1 MKRANKIISVAALVA
16 VIAAGV
22 SGCGGGSSSSGSR
35 SAAPPATAKAGAGPA
50 STPSRPTSSTTP
62 QRPKMLLDTIEPQ
75 SGTTVG
81 VAMPISVT
89 FSKAVAVPAR
99 ADIEKHLKLTTST
112 PVTGAWHWFGSERV
126 DFRPKAYWPTG
137 TKVTLDAELAGVGDG
152 NGRYGV
158 RSYLHSF
165 TVGPD
170 DEVHVYADQHL
181 MKVYRDG
188 SVTKTFPIDAGSA
201 KYPSWTGTMAVMGK
215 AREVLMDSCSVH
227 IACSKS
233 DPNYYH
239 ANYPFAVELTSS
251 GTYVHYSDGD
261 PQPGHSAGSHGC
273 VHLSMA
279 NAQWFY
285 AFARQGDPVT
295 ITGSASPAASADNG
309 YADYDVTDWSSWISP
324 KASGLGQLTTPTT
337 T

>member
-1 MKRANKIISVAALVA
+1 MAALVA
-16 VIAAGV
+16 AIAVGV
-22 SGCGGGSSSSGSR
+22 GGCGGNSPSAGSGS
-35 SAAPPATAKAGAGPA
+35 AAHPATSKAGTGPA
-50 STPSRPTSSTTP
+50 PTPSQPTSSPTP

-89 FSKAVAVPAR
+89 FSKAVAVSAR
-99 ADIEKHLKLTTST
+99 ADIEKHLKLATST
-112 PVTGAWHWFGSERV
+112 PVTGAWHWFSSQRV

-137 TKVTLDAELAGVGDG
+137 TKVTLDAEFTGVGDG

-158 RSYLHSF
+158 RSYVHSF
-165 TVGPD
+165 TVGSD
-170 DEVHVYADQHL
+170 DEVHVYADRHL
-181 MKVYRDG
+181 MKVYRNG
-188 SVTKTFPIDAGSA
+188 ALTKTFPIDAGSA
-201 KYPSWTGTMAVMGK
+201 KYPSWTGTMAVIGK

-227 IACSKS
+227 IACDKS

-239 ANYPFAVELTSS
+239 GNYPFAVELTTS

-261 PQPGHSAGSHGC
+261 PQPGHGAGSHGC

-295 ITGSASPAASADNG
+295 ITGSASPPAAADNG
-309 YADYDVTDWSSWISP
+309 YADYDVTNWSTWTSP
-324 KASGLGQLTTPTT
+324 TTSALGQLTTPTT